1 MIRSMTGFASLSR
14 DDDVAAVGVTVRSV
28 NHRYL
33 DVQVRVPQNIQA
45 LEGRLRSVIQRH
57 VARGRIEVTVS
68 LQVRQ
73 TAVPEVALNEA
84 LARRLAETIER
95 ARDLGLVSGPL
106 QPGDLLRL
114 PQALTIREREVDVT
128 DPGIAGLSDAVE
140 ALVGAAMTELDS
152 MRVAEGRHTK
162 ADLDQRWESLSSLV
176 DRVEAAAAEG
186 RSGLLER
193 LGSRVLELTG
203 GLECDQAAIAQEIV
217 RVAARSD
224 ISEETA
230 RFRAHLSQWRSLVE
244 GGEPCGRKLDF
255 LLQEMN
261 REVNTI
267 GSKADG
273 ASVPA
278 LIIEAKAELEKMR
291 EQVQNVE

>member
-1 MIRSMTGFASLSR
+1 MTGFASLSR
-14 DDDVAAVGVTVRSV
+14 DDDLAAIGVTVRSV

-33 DVQVRVPQNIQA
+33 DIQVRVPQSILP
-45 LEGRLRSVIQRH
+45 LEGRLRTLVQRH
-57 VARGRIEVTVS
+57 ASRGRIEVAVA
-68 LQVRQ
+68 LQLRQ
-73 TAVPEVALNEA
+73 PAMPEVVLNEA
-84 LARRLAETIER
+84 LVRQVVEAIER
-95 ARDLGLVSGPL
+95 VRTHGLVVGPL

-114 PQALTIREREVDVT
+114 PQALTSREQEVEVA
-128 DPGIAGLSDAVE
+128 GNAAAGLSE
-140 ALVGAAMTELDS
+140 AIEGALGAALEELDG
-152 MRVAEGRHTK
+152 MRIAEGEHTK
-162 ADLDQRWESLSSLV
+162 ADLDQRWTWLSAWV
-176 DRVEAAAAEG
+176 ERVETAAAQG
-186 RSGLLER
+186 RGGLEER
-193 LGSRVLELTG
+193 LASRVRELTG
-203 GLECDQAAIAQEIV
+203 NLECEPSAVAQEIV

-230 RFRAHLSQWRSLVE
+230 RFRAHLAQWQGLVE

-273 ASVPA
+273 TAVPE